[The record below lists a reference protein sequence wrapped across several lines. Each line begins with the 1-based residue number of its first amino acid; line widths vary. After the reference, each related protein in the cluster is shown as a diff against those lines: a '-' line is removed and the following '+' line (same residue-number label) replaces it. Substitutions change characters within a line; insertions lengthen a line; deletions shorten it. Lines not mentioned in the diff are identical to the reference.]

1 MFNFRSY
8 VNDEVRSE
16 LYASKITLTT
26 GEIDSIIDSVIFD
39 WNEIGDHE
47 ENLQEVIEWN
57 IDQYLTHA

>member
-8 VNDEVRSE
+8 VSDEVRSE

-39 WNEIGDHE
+39 WNEIGDPE